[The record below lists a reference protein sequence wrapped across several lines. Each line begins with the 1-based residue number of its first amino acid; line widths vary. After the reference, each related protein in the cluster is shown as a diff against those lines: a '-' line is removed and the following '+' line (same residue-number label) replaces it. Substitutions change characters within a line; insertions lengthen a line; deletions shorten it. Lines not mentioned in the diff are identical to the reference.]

1 MACKYVIIKLP
12 KTRYTF
18 ETLRFL
24 VPLCVTDEQLEKGFE
39 IFETALVK
47 AKSDK

>member
-1 MACKYVIIKLP
+1 MGLILENAGTHGNVI
-12 KTRYTF
+12 
-18 ETLRFL
+18 RFL